1 MFRNNNRTFI
11 RKISL
16 NDLKIN
22 KLKTYLSGIIIMIST
37 CLLLTVTLVSYNAS
51 VDLVNASPYHAI
63 YKSVDEK
70 QKIYYIKIKTLVV

>member
-1 MFRNNNRTFI
+1 
-11 RKISL
+11 
-16 NDLKIN
+16 
-22 KLKTYLSGIIIMIST
+22 MIST

-70 QKIYYIKIKTLVV
+70 AKIYYIKIKTLVA

>member
-11 RKISL
+11 RKIAL

-37 CLLLTVTLVSYNAS
+37 CLLLTVT
-51 VDLVNASPYHAI
+51 
-63 YKSVDEK
+63 
-70 QKIYYIKIKTLVV
+70 

>member
-11 RKISL
+11 RKIAL

-70 QKIYYIKIKTLVV
+70 TKNYYIKIKTLVV

>member
-11 RKISL
+11 RKIAL

-51 VDLVNASPYHAI
+51 VDLVLMHLHI
-63 YKSVDEK
+63 ML
-70 QKIYYIKIKTLVV
+70 YINL

>member
-11 RKISL
+11 RKIAL

-37 CLLLTVTLVSYNAS
+37 CLLLTVSLVSYNAS

-70 QKIYYIKIKTLVV
+70 AKNILYK